1 VANVLAEA
9 RNAELEAAKA
19 RIETQSLHDA
29 LTGLPNRRY
38 LDEIIAGFARQSVEG
53 RQSGLAVLHI
63 DLDRFKQI
71 NDTLGHTAGDAVLKH
86 VAKLLLDA
94 AGAGNFVARVGGD
107 EFVIVCLN
115 QTAPQKLTVLAERI
129 ISAVQQPIPYE
140 GHSCRVG
147 ASIGGGIEEGDHAVR
162 RVLEQTSPA
171 ALMWIASRA
180 ISYMDENG
188 YPEAVAPWFPED
200 IAES

>member
-1 VANVLAEA
+1 VPFPRRDESRNGAQFFVASEDAAHLA
-9 RNAELEAAKA
+9 AETTAALERAVG
-19 RIETQSLHDA
+19 IQWYD
-29 LTGLPNRRY
+29 
-38 LDEIIAGFARQSVEG
+38 IAGTDV
-53 RQSGLAVLHI
+53 
-63 DLDRFKQI
+63 DR
-71 NDTLGHTAGDAVLKH
+71 
-86 VAKLLLDA
+86 A
-94 AGAGNFVARVGGD
+94 A
-107 EFVIVCLN
+107 LN
-115 QTAPQKLTVLAERI
+115 LCRLR
-129 ISAVQQPIPYE
+129 
-140 GHSCRVG
+140 RVG